1 MNSASTT
8 PSTLKVDGH
17 HPGLAS
23 TQIHS
28 AHSQNPL
35 LPSKKLAAFVRRTK
49 PIPVKF
55 YRGRT
60 KSVELNQVRKC
71 LAESIPTPGLKPDHQ
86 DKSSPDISQN
96 KKYNPLPILKQHATN
111 VGYVTRIL
119 ATDPKQ
125 IAKLELKRWLKKQVF
140 DRTQLDGFVKALQQP
155 DWSSA
160 IAVIDGLYD
169 GHQSWITQVP
179 SSFLAELA
187 SKTIRNQIELDELLT
202 VLGYRIAEEGDVLV
216 TSQLLNGA
224 VQASLS
230 LGNIV
235 VCGEIVNYA
244 ACFSTEIARV
254 EMEKQSCPSTRS
266 ENLPARSSRPPDS
279 TLALKP
285 LLSVIA
291 GLMSQPAAR
300 NRTPIFRLLGQLIK
314 ALINLCGSL
323 PSALNRLSKP
333 NKHLLCRA
341 MITSILSP
349 EGHSIKRQE
358 MDQILKLKL
367 PPSTLRLA
375 MVAMIHIG
383 DRDRATDIEH
393 LLRRSQTEQ
402 DIHDSKIEL
411 DLAFH
416 QVRRCKL
423 RAYSNSEKLHK
434 RFLSHLPFIEGQ
446 PLGASIQTYTAYM
459 SALFRHH
466 LPKMALQVWQRMIS
480 RGVVPDAAAIQ
491 VAMTIHIDLSRPAEA
506 VQIFHQF
513 TASHKKLSHA
523 STLPDTGQAGN
534 TVNLQI
540 LSTYAR
546 ALDLSG
552 RYSEVYNLW
561 KDFQMDWELEPDTR
575 IFSTL
580 LSSARKIT
588 RYSMA
593 PVSNAMLPSADSD
606 PCALRPVEED
616 YWDGEP
622 AGTFAIRL
630 FWTILYENW
639 ASLAET
645 VRAPV
650 LSGSMWSSAPTTMH
664 VRLLDTL
671 CGLKSLP
678 SIPATPSRSSDL
690 HDKFRSKVAATIMPS
705 LGYETRWTRII
716 PNRSS
721 FKDMIELLGLHEQSG
736 LIPLLLSWMK
746 TIGVKPNQDLLIR
759 AYYWVYKS
767 SAPTHRLTG
776 LDEFVKNWIHE
787 LEGYVIHGDCEES
800 EEEEEGEELVK
811 CSSSSNNDDQDDAGR
826 YRNRH
831 PEKNRSVKLVI
842 PTEEMIQNH
851 HVEAVKWS
859 NRFYFSNARM

>member
-1 MNSASTT
+1 MVIIRAW
-8 PSTLKVDGH
+8 
-17 HPGLAS
+17 HPL
-23 TQIHS
+23 
-28 AHSQNPL
+28 
-35 LPSKKLAAFVRRTK
+35 
-49 PIPVKF
+49 
-55 YRGRT
+55 
-60 KSVELNQVRKC
+60 KSVLTTRK
-71 LAESIPTPGLKPDHQ
+71 LRSYPPRNLLLSIDGPSQLQSNSTAAIQKSTPTPKLNPEPQ
-86 DKSSPDISQN
+86 DKSNSEVSQD

-155 DWSSA
+155 DWTSA
-160 IAVIDGLYD
+160 IAVIDQLYD
-169 GHQSWITQVP
+169 GHQSWVSQVP
-179 SSFLAELA
+179 SSLLGELA
-187 SKTIRNQIELDELLT
+187 SKTLRNQTELDELLT
-202 VLGYRIAEEGDVLV
+202 VLGYRIAEERDVLV

-230 LGNIV
+230 FGNIV
-235 VCGEIVNYA
+235 VCGEVVNYA
-244 ACFSTEIARV
+244 ICFSTEIARV
-254 EMEKQSCPSTRS
+254 EIEKQSCPSS
-266 ENLPARSSRPPDS
+266 HSANLPTSSKRPPDS

-333 NKHLLCRA
+333 NKHLFCRA

-349 EGHSIKRQE
+349 EGHAIKREE

-367 PPSTLRLA
+367 PASTLRLA

-383 DRDRATDIEH
+383 DRDRATEIEQ
-393 LLRRSQTEQ
+393 LLRKSQAEQ
-402 DIHDSKIEL
+402 DMHDSKIEL

-423 RAYSNSEKLHK
+423 RAYSSSEKLHK
-434 RFLSHLPFIEGQ
+434 RFLSHLPKIEGQ
-446 PLGASIQTYTAYM
+446 PPGASVETYTAYM
-459 SALFRHH
+459 STLFRHH
-466 LPKMALQVWQRMIS
+466 LPKMAVQVWKQMMFK
-480 RGVVPDAAAIQ
+480 GVVPDAAAIQ
-491 VAMTIHIDLSRPAEA
+491 VAMAIHIDVSRPEDA
-506 VQIFHQF
+506 VQIFNRF
-513 TASHKKLSHA
+513 ASHMKLSHT
-523 STLPDTGQAGN
+523 STAKDSGQAN
-534 TVNLQI
+534 NLVNLQV

-546 ALDLSG
+546 ALDIAG
-552 RYSEVYNLW
+552 RYSEVYQLW
-561 KDFQMDWELEPDTR
+561 KDFQSDWQVEPDTR

-588 RYSMA
+588 RYSMS
-593 PVSNAMLPSADSD
+593 PVSNAMLRSAEPDSD
-606 PCALRPVEED
+606 ALRRVEED

-622 AGTFAIRL
+622 AGSLAIRL

-639 ASLAET
+639 ASLSET
-645 VRAPV
+645 VRAPA

-678 SIPATPSRSSDL
+678 SIPATPSRSADPQ
-690 HDKFRSKVAATIMPS
+690 DKARSKVAATIIPS
-705 LGYETRWTRII
+705 LGFKTRWTKII

-721 FKDMIELLGLHEQSG
+721 FKDMIELLGLHEQSE

-759 AYYWVYKS
+759 AYYWIYKS
-767 SAPTHRLTG
+767 SAITHRLAG
-776 LDEFVKNWIHE
+776 LDEFVKDWICE
-787 LEGYVIHGDCEES
+787 IESYAIRNDDEES
-800 EEEEEGEELVK
+800 GEEEEGEELVK
-811 CSSSSNNDDQDDAGR
+811 HQQGDDGDSGTGR
-826 YRNRH
+826 YVNRH
-831 PEKNRSVKLVI
+831 PEKNRTEKLVI
-842 PTEEMIQNH
+842 PTEEMLQSH